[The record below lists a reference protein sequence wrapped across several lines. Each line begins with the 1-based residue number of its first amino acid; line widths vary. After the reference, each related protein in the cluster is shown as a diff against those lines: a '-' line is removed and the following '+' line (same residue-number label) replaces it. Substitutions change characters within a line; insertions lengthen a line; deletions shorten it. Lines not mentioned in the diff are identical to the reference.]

1 MKKVAL
7 AADHGGFGLKT
18 QIKDYLLSKGY
29 EVLDLG
35 TDSETSVDYPDFGAK
50 AAEAV
55 LGKQAD
61 CAIIMCGT
69 GIGISITA
77 NKFKG
82 IRCALCFDSFTARLA
97 RMHNDA
103 NIMALGGRVIT
114 FERATEMVD
123 IFLNT
128 PFEGGRHERR
138 INKID
143 ELAAKSWC

>member
-55 LGKQAD
+55 LAKQAD